1 MNKIFYILDKKQKIS
16 AIFLFFFGLI
26 ALIFELIGLGLIIPL
41 IYSIIDQKFFI
52 TYPQFNFIN
61 ILFGYPEKAELI
73 SYFLGLIII
82 IYLIKNLFL
91 TFLQWYEIKFLN
103 NTRENISFKLFDIFL
118 KRILTFI
125 LKQILLL

>member
-61 ILFGYPEKAELI
+61 MI
-73 SYFLGLIII
+73 
-82 IYLIKNLFL
+82 IKN
-91 TFLQWYEIKFLN
+91 Q
-103 NTRENISFKLFDIFL
+103 
-118 KRILTFI
+118 
-125 LKQILLL
+125 